1 MPTLEQERA
10 RASGRRA
17 ESRQYEQETAE
28 SIKAY
33 LGTGERD
40 KGDKETFRVRGG
52 PTRSER
58 MNRALKELRPAAFK
72 VQQLLLVWRGAPAK
86 GNLPF
91 FTIHSLSKFC
101 SLTRPTVRTAF
112 TELIDKGWI
121 RKLPYD
127 KHHKNTLYKLVGIR
141 MVPLQ
146 GESHKV
152 RT

>member
-1 MPTLEQERA
+1 MSTLEAEKA
-10 RASGRRA
+10 RAAGRRA
-17 ESRQYEQETAE
+17 ESKAYEEETAK

-33 LGTGERD
+33 LGSGERER
-40 KGDKETFRVRGG
+40 GTQETWRVRGG

-72 VQQLLLVWRGAPAK
+72 VQQLLLIWRGAPAK

-101 SLTRPTVRTAF
+101 NLTRPTVRSAF

-121 RKLPYD
+121 KKQPYD
-127 KHHKNTLYKLVGIR
+127 KHHKNTLYRLVGIR
-141 MVPLQ
+141 RVPIF
-146 GESHKV
+146 GKSAEV